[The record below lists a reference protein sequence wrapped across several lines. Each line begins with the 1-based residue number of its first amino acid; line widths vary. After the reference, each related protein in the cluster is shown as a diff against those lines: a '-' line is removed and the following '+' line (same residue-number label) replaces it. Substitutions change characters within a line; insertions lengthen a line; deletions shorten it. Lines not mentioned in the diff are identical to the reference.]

1 MLNLVA
7 VIKDIIKERGIKI
20 TKVSEE
26 TGINYQRLNRIFN
39 QNASLL
45 ASEFLALCK
54 YLCVDPEI
62 FMDERAA

>member
-1 MLNLVA
+1 MLNSVA
-7 VIKDIIKERGIKI
+7 VIKDIIKKRGIKI

-39 QNASLL
+39 QHASLL

-54 YLCVDPEI
+54 YLCINPEI
-62 FMDERAA
+62 FMDNAA